1 MSGALTSNNGF
12 SVVAPTSTT
21 RRSSTACSR
30 ASCGDLRNRWISS
43 MNRIVRCPENV
54 RRSRA
59 ASMERRMSATPDVT
73 AETSAKNALVVLAM
87 TFARL
92 VLPLPAGPYRI
103 SEESSSRSM
112 ALRSAVP
119 GPTASFWPTNSSRVR
134 GRMRA
139 ARGAPLV
146 SASSAPAEKRSSTDL
161 LAGRAEYLALEQ
173 LAVRETAE
181 LEDDP
186 AVAVHE
192 HDVRRE
198 AHMQVRGRQ
207 CRLAGLRV
215 LTGTASR
222 QARVDVER
230 EVVQGAAIRGDGR
243 LVLLVLARRDR
254 LGRIVEVQHHR
265 HVVLEV
271 GQDDIGRL
279 VDPVRER

>member
-1 MSGALTSNNGF
+1 MSGALTSKNGF

-30 ASCGDLRNRWISS
+30 ASCCDLLNRWISS

-119 GPTASFWPTNSSRVR
+119 GPTASSWPTNASRVR
-134 GRMRA
+134 GRRRA

-146 SASSAPAEKRSSTDL
+146 SASSAPAEKRSATDL
-161 LAGRAEYLALEQ
+161 LAGRAQYLALEQ
-173 LAVRETAE
+173 LAVREAAE
-181 LEDDP
+181 LEDHA

-192 HDVRRE
+192 DDVRRE
-198 AHMQVRGRQ
+198 AHPEVGCRER
-207 CRLAGLRV
+207 RLAGLGV
-215 LTGTASR
+215 LARTA
-222 QARVDVER
+222 ARDPGVDVER
-230 EVVQGAAIRGDGR
+230 EVVERPPVLGDRG
-243 LVLLVLARRDR
+243 LVLRVLPRRDR
-254 LGRIVEVQHHR
+254 LGGVVE
-265 HVVLEV
+265 
-271 GQDDIGRL
+271 
-279 VDPVRER
+279 